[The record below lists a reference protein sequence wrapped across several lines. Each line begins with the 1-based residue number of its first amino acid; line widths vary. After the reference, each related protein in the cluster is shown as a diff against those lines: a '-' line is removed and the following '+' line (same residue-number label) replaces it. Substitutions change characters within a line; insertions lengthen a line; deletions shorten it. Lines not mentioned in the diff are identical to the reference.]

1 MSVQGDSSML
11 LANTTNASG
20 TITLPSATAKPGRVI
35 TCKDIGGNAG
45 VSSIILSTISG
56 QMFEDGLSI
65 RTINQAYGFESFIA
79 TSGGKWLTVAGNE
92 LYDIGA
98 STATLQ
104 KTLASSIV
112 SYNIVT
118 SSMNVLQTLS
128 TYQIDIYGPSTLRA
142 HGPSYFL
149 GDMYNTTQI
158 STPSLLASSI
168 NAQEY
173 LYKSQPQPFLQN
185 GTSTFQTLQNAIVLP
200 VHYADKNYTVHITPH
215 DAVKT
220 DLPPHASSISVSS
233 FYAHGEVGKGFYWMT
248 AGNI

>member
-1 MSVQGDSSML
+1 MSVQSDSSML
-11 LANTTNASG
+11 LANTVNASG

-56 QMFEDGLSI
+56 QMFEDGLSL

-104 KTLASSIV
+104 KTIASSIDT
-112 SYNIVT
+112 YHAGI
-118 SSMNVLQTLS
+118 SSLHVYSHLS
-128 TYQIDIYGPSTLRA
+128 TYQIEIYGPSTLRA
-142 HGPSYFL
+142 NGPSYFL
-149 GDMYNTTQI
+149 GDMYNTTKI
-158 STPSLLASSI
+158 STPSLLTSSI
-168 NAQEY
+168 NAQQY
-173 LYKSQPQPFLQN
+173 LYKSNPQPYIQY

-200 VHYADKNYTVHITPH
+200 VNYADTSYSISITPY
-215 DAVKT
+215 DALKT

-233 FYAHGEVGKGFYWMT
+233 FYAHGESGKGFYWT
-248 AGNI
+248 TFGKI

>member
-1 MSVQGDSSML
+1 MSVQSDSSML

-20 TITLPSATAKPGRVI
+20 TITLPSATIKPGRVI

-104 KTLASSIV
+104 KTVVSSITA
-112 SYNIVT
+112 N
-118 SSMNVLQTLS
+118 Q
-128 TYQIDIYGPSTLRA
+128 
-142 HGPSYFL
+142 
-149 GDMYNTTQI
+149 
-158 STPSLLASSI
+158 
-168 NAQEY
+168 Y
-173 LYKSQPQPFLQN
+173 LYQGNHQPYIQY
-185 GTSTFQTLQNAIVLP
+185 GISTFQTNEYTITLP
-200 VHYADKNYTVHITPH
+200 VNYVDANYAVQITPY
-215 DAVKT
+215 AGSNRT
-220 DLPPHASSISVSS
+220 IIPYASTISSNS
-233 FYAHGEVGKGFYWMT
+233 FIVHGTSGDNYSWTTFGKL
-248 AGNI
+248 